1 MFFVAGLWTMSLG
14 VVLTIQANLGV
25 SPWDVLHI
33 GLAKTT
39 SLSIGMWVQLVGL
52 VLVAV
57 TAWMKRRL
65 PEIGTVLNMVLVGLF
80 IDALLYLDWI
90 PAPSSLLVRWIF
102 LVLGIGLAGFG
113 AGMYIASRLGAGPRD
128 GLTLVL
134 SERTGWSIS
143 RIRTVMEVAVLV
155 IGGLLG
161 GPVSVGTLL
170 SSVLIGPVMH
180 VSIQFWEKRLKTVA
194 GRGVQLESVHQRP
207 VRTDHHDGFG
217 GQLRGRAGLP
227 EADCGTASAV
237 GTLSRAADCP
247 PAKRGSG

>member
-1 MFFVAGLWTMSLG
+1 MGFNGKEVRDRLWRWMFFVAGLWTMSLG

-161 GPVSVGTLL
+161 GPVSDRDA
-170 SSVLIGPVMH
+170 SVFGFDWTRHACFDTILGEAFEDC
-180 VSIQFWEKRLKTVA
+180 SGKRCST
-194 GRGVQLESVHQRP
+194 
-207 VRTDHHDGFG
+207 
-217 GQLRGRAGLP
+217 
-227 EADCGTASAV
+227 
-237 GTLSRAADCP
+237 
-247 PAKRGSG
+247 